1 MIRLVTGGVRSG
13 KSRFAEDLAKEMGQR
28 VLYVATGVVT
38 DKEMQARVQRHRE
51 RRPREW
57 GLVEEP
63 LHLTQALSKGPERDG
78 ILVDC
83 LSTWVANRLMQLPE
97 EDGEERRDA
106 VVKEMEEE
114 MERVL
119 EVLKEGEAVL
129 VTSETGLGGV
139 AMTPLGRLFQDT
151 LGSINQQTARRA
163 EEVWMVVS
171 GVPWK
176 VKG

>member
-13 KSRFAEDLAKEMGQR
+13 KSRFAEELAGEMGKR
-28 VLYVATGVVT
+28 ILYVATGVVT
-38 DKEMQARVQRHRE
+38 DAEMAARVHRHRE

-57 GLVEEP
+57 GLAEEP
-63 LHLTQALSKGPERDG
+63 LHLTRALTGGQERDG

-97 EDGEERRDA
+97 KDWEERRNSFER
-106 VVKEMEEE
+106 EMEEE

-119 EVLKEGEAVL
+119 DLLSEEEAVL